1 MTKKHQIKEIL
12 KDEEL
17 KQVIQECLNNSNE
30 TFDIN
35 NLSDNEKEKLQN
47 FLQNNKQKPFKK
59 VFMNGFWK
67 FLDISTALM
76 ALVLLTHASLLT
88 TAGVYG
94 LINNYPKG
102 NFIIPLIEGIMLL
115 STLGLITAENIKTL
129 IKNTKENSNIYEV
142 VEKIKKEHNQRNN
155 EKSLNA

>member
-17 KQVIQECLNNSNE
+17 KQVIQECLTNSNDN
-30 TFDIN
+30 FDIK
-35 NLSDNEKEKLQN
+35 NLTDDEKEKLQK
-47 FLQNNKQKPFKK
+47 FLQDNKQKSLKKPF
-59 VFMNGFWK
+59 MRI
-67 FLDISTALM
+67 LDILTGLM
-76 ALVLLTHASLLT
+76 ALVLFAHASLLT

-102 NFIIPLIEGIMLL
+102 NFTIALIEGIMLL